1 VIGLGTRAACRLVAA
16 LTALGC
22 LVPSAI
28 SAEPQDRQTGD
39 ARSQVEAGRQLF
51 ETTCVTCHGSKGVG
65 ATGPSLAHRD
75 LTLDVIRNAVVNGRP
90 GTPMP
95 SFKDVFDPK
104 SQAQFMA
111 YVLWLA
117 SDGRLPITVIASE
130 PAPAAAQA
138 AAAQAASTPVEIG
151 KDQGVPESGARIFFD
166 ATRVHGCRDCHS
178 YDKKGGPVGPDL
190 RSLDMTP
197 LAVFRSIS
205 QSSPVPAEYPAVMLT
220 MRNGIRLTGIGAEE
234 SPETLRLFDVSSDP
248 PVLRTIL
255 KADVSNR
262 SAITDVGIF
271 DHETLGYSKPELL
284 NLSAFLGKTSSPV
297 RPEFP

>member
-1 VIGLGTRAACRLVAA
+1 LIGCAVRGTFRLVAA
-16 LTALGC
+16 LMLLGC
-22 LVPSAI
+22 LAPSANA
-28 SAEPQDRQTGD
+28 AEPQDRQTGD

-75 LTLDVIRNAVVNGRP
+75 LTLDVIRNAIVNGRP

-95 SFKDVFDPK
+95 SFKDVFDAK

-117 SDGRLPITVIASE
+117 SDGRLPITVIASQ
-130 PAPAAAQA
+130 PTPAAAQA
-138 AAAQAASTPVEIG
+138 AAVQAVSSPVDVG
-151 KDQGVPESGARIFFD
+151 KDQGVPESGAKIFFD
-166 ATRVHGCRDCHS
+166 ASRLHGCRDCHS

-197 LAVFRSIS
+197 LAVFRSIT
-205 QSSPVPAEYPAVMLT
+205 QSTPVPADYPAVTLM
-220 MRNGIRLTGIGAEE
+220 MRDGTRLSGIRAEE
-234 SPETLRLFDVSSDP
+234 SPDTLRLFDVSSDP

-255 KADVSNR
+255 KVDIANR

-271 DHETLGYSKPELL
+271 DHATLGYSKPELL
-284 NLSAFLGKTSSPV
+284 DLSAFLGKTSSAK
-297 RPEFP
+297 

>member
-1 VIGLGTRAACRLVAA
+1 MIALGTRAACRLVAA
-16 LTALGC
+16 LMVLGC
-22 LVPSAI
+22 LAPRAI
-28 SAEPQDRQTGD
+28 AAETQDPQTAD

-75 LTLDVIRNAVVNGRP
+75 LTLDVIRNAIVNGRP

-117 SDGRLPITVIASE
+117 SDGRLPITVIASQ
-130 PAPAAAQA
+130 PAAAAAQA
-138 AAAQAASTPVEIG
+138 AAAQAASMPVAIG
-151 KDQGVPESGARIFFD
+151 KDQGVPESGAKIFFD
-166 ATRVHGCRDCHS
+166 AGRLHGCRDCHS

-205 QSSPVPAEYPAVMLT
+205 QSSPVAADYPAVTVML
-220 MRNGIRLTGIGAEE
+220 RDGKRLTGIRAEE

-248 PVLRTIL
+248 PVLRTIV
-255 KADVSNR
+255 KAEIANR

-271 DHETLGYSKPELL
+271 DHTTLGYSKAELL
-284 NLSAFLGKTSSPV
+284 DLSAFLGKTSSPK
-297 RPEFP
+297 

>member
-1 VIGLGTRAACRLVAA
+1 VIALGTRAAARLVGA
-16 LTALGC
+16 LTVLAC
-22 LVPSAI
+22 LASRAI
-28 SAEPQDRQTGD
+28 AAEPQERLD

-51 ETTCVTCHGSKGVG
+51 ETTCVTCRGSKGVG

-75 LTLDVIRNAVVNGRP
+75 LTLDVIRNAIVNGRP

-117 SDGRLPITVIASE
+117 SDTRLPITVIASQ
-130 PAPAAAQA
+130 PAAAQA
-138 AAAQAASTPVEIG
+138 AALQAVSTPVDVG
-151 KDQGVPESGARIFFD
+151 KDQGVPESGAKIFFD
-166 ATRVHGCRDCHS
+166 ASRLHGCRDCHS

-197 LAVFRSIS
+197 LAVFRSIT
-205 QSSPVPAEYPAVMLT
+205 QSSPVPADYPAMTLM
-220 MRNGIRLTGIGAEE
+220 MRDGTRLSGIRAEE
-234 SPETLRLFDVSSDP
+234 SPDTLRLFDVSSDP

-255 KADVSNR
+255 KADISNR

-271 DHETLGYSKPELL
+271 DHATLGFSKPELL
-284 NLSAFLGKTSSPV
+284 DLSAFLGKTNSPV
-297 RPEFP
+297 QPKFP

>member
-1 VIGLGTRAACRLVAA
+1 MIALVIRAAGALAGALMVLACFAPHAIAA
-16 LTALGC
+16 D
-22 LVPSAI
+22 
-28 SAEPQDRQTGD
+28 PQERID
-39 ARSQVEAGRQLF
+39 ARSQMEAGRQLF

-75 LTLDVIRNAVVNGRP
+75 LTLEVIRNAILNGRP

-95 SFKDVFDPK
+95 PFKDVFDPK
-104 SQAQFMA
+104 SQAQLMA

-117 SDGRLPITVIASE
+117 SDGRLPITVIASQ

-138 AAAQAASTPVEIG
+138 AAQAVSTPVDIG
-151 KDQGVPESGARIFFD
+151 KDQGVPASGAKIFFD
-166 ATRVHGCRDCHS
+166 AGRLHGCRDCHS

-205 QSSPVPAEYPAVMLT
+205 ESNPVAADYPAVAVIL
-220 MRNGIRLTGIGAEE
+220 RDGSRLTGIKAEE
-234 SPETLRLFDVSSDP
+234 SPESLRIFDVSADP

-255 KADVSNR
+255 KAEISNR
-262 SAITDVGIF
+262 SAITDGGIF
-271 DHETLGYSKPELL
+271 DHATLGYSKAELL
-284 NLSAFLGKTSSPV
+284 DLSAFLGKTNSPD
-297 RPEFP
+297 R